1 MKTHLPMLKCFS
13 KKKKTHVAEN
23 LWNRLRQ
30 KFAPSFQSQLASQ
43 YFSFCHNITFK
54 IMKHFSFPERAI
66 DLDLLSFFLKL
77 PICFIYC
84 FYLFL
89 FWKFTCDSLKYFFFW
104 ISEGNGITYACILH
118 QSRSYYVYFVATLN
132 PKLMC

>member
-1 MKTHLPMLKCFS
+1 MGKTRWRLIYLCLNVLV
-13 KKKKTHVAEN
+13 KKKKDACSRKPLKQVKTKVCSKFPITVGFTISLSK
-23 LWNRLRQ
+23 LWN
-30 KFAPSFQSQLASQ
+30 
-43 YFSFCHNITFK
+43 N
-54 IMKHFSFPERAI
+54 FSFPERAI
-66 DLDLLSFFLKL
+66 DLDLLSVFLKL

-89 FWKFTCDSLKYFFFW
+89 FWTFTCDSLKYFFLW
-104 ISEGNGITYACILH
+104 ISEGNGITYACILY